1 MANRLPEESFIY
13 IFYNIIDERLQLQ
26 AARSLMDKGL
36 NYHKKH
42 KIWVRKREG
51 KFEYFNI
58 VDWKYLDFTEPVQDE
73 DYYTKQDFADRTN
86 D

>member
-1 MANRLPEESFIY
+1 VAVCRI
-13 IFYNIIDERLQLQ
+13 
-26 AARSLMDKGL
+26 DKGL
-36 NYHKKH
+36 NYHKRH

-58 VDWKYLDFTEPVQDE
+58 AEWKYMDFTEPVLDE
-73 DYYTKQDFADRTN
+73 DYYTKEDFADRPN